1 MNGQETWSSEWL
13 DLAEMDLGAAEYLLG
28 MRPVPVEIICYHC
41 EQAAEKMLKGTLA
54 QFGMEPPKTHDLI
67 QLCKLCMER
76 DPQFEQL
83 ADACVEL
90 TPYGVQVRYPSHMEL
105 DESDMNCALRECRK
119 IREFVLQR
127 LDPHISQ
134 DIKAVTE
141 ALVGEEALEQL
152 DKYNFT
158 KGFFGTNGIDLKRG
172 FTTPDQKEAA
182 VKKKAMEQCQKTY
195 ILSDASKF
203 NVISTIKF
211 ADLKKAEIIT
221 DHLENKEFKRIT
233 NIEEVFS

>member
-182 VKKKAMEQCQKTY
+182 VKKKAMEQCQKRY

-211 ADLKKAEIIT
+211 ADLKKAEVIT

>member
-1 MNGQETWSSEWL
+1 MTVKVKEELSHICQIIAETVDAEKIYLFGSYAYGTPSRDSDYDLCVLVSDMALRPCIRPESFGRGKHSPPGNEKLRERGWSCMNGQETWSSEWL

-141 ALVGEEALEQL
+141 AKRKFEQHM
-152 DKYNFT
+152 
-158 KGFFGTNGIDLKRG
+158 G
-172 FTTPDQKEAA
+172 
-182 VKKKAMEQCQKTY
+182 
-195 ILSDASKF
+195 
-203 NVISTIKF
+203 
-211 ADLKKAEIIT
+211 
-221 DHLENKEFKRIT
+221 
-233 NIEEVFS
+233 

>member
-67 QLCKLCMER
+67 QLCKLCME
-76 DPQFEQL
+76 
-83 ADACVEL
+83 L

-141 ALVGEEALEQL
+141 AKRKFEQHM
-152 DKYNFT
+152 
-158 KGFFGTNGIDLKRG
+158 G
-172 FTTPDQKEAA
+172 
-182 VKKKAMEQCQKTY
+182 
-195 ILSDASKF
+195 
-203 NVISTIKF
+203 
-211 ADLKKAEIIT
+211 
-221 DHLENKEFKRIT
+221 
-233 NIEEVFS
+233 

>member
-90 TPYGVQVRYPSHMEL
+90 TPYGVQVRYPSHMEKARRGCDGHSQHL
-105 DESDMNCALRECRK
+105 KNPCKHSLLSL
-119 IREFVLQR
+119 I
-127 LDPHISQ
+127 HI
-134 DIKAVTE
+134 
-141 ALVGEEALEQL
+141 
-152 DKYNFT
+152 
-158 KGFFGTNGIDLKRG
+158 
-172 FTTPDQKEAA
+172 
-182 VKKKAMEQCQKTY
+182 
-195 ILSDASKF
+195 
-203 NVISTIKF
+203 
-211 ADLKKAEIIT
+211 
-221 DHLENKEFKRIT
+221 
-233 NIEEVFS
+233 